1 MNQALL
7 AEIVRSYP
15 LELVEA
21 AATALVLVVALAT
34 PRFGEG
40 FFRRLERAGGGL
52 ARRKTLAVALAGLAP
67 MALRAAL
74 LPIAGV
80 PEPGLTDEFSHLLTA
95 DTLASGRLTNP
106 THPMWPFFEAPHV
119 FHRPVYASM
128 YPPAQGV
135 ILAGGQALTGVP
147 WIGVWLS
154 VGLMGAALCW
164 MLQGW
169 LPPGWALFAAL
180 LAGLRLGT
188 VSYWM
193 NSYWGGAPAAIGG
206 ALALGAVARLRRRPR
221 VIDSVLLGTGLSLL
235 VNSRPFEAVLLGLTI
250 GPALSFIALP
260 SRGGWTRTATVFA
273 PALAV
278 LAIAGAA
285 DGYYQWRV
293 TGSPWRLPYQVNRQT
308 YGWPQTFYWQPALPP
323 GTYAQE
329 TMHGYYL
336 WERALHDRGRTLRG
350 FALATVG
357 KLKAFWPFFLG
368 PALTPFV
375 LVLPRAAADRRLRL
389 LAAVCLVMA
398 VALSGYGFFFAH
410 YAAPMV
416 GALVA
421 LLGQGMRHVRVWRW
435 HGQPTGRAAVRLTAA
450 VCGAM
455 LLLAAITRPEVP
467 PEQPMLGWR
476 PPSWYM
482 SAPGSPRERV
492 REQLEAQPGRHLLL
506 VRYPSD
512 HDVRREWVYNG
523 ASIDAERIVWA
534 HDMGPQKNGEIIGHF
549 GGRRIWSLTWHDG
562 QPRLAPYAGGSP
574 PR

>member
-1 MNQALL
+1 MNHALL
-7 AEIVRSYP
+7 AEIVRSYR

-21 AATALVLVVALAT
+21 AATALGLLAALAI

-40 FFRRLERAGGGL
+40 FFRRLERAGGSL
-52 ARRKTLAVALAGLAP
+52 ARRRRSAIAVAGLAP
-67 MALRAAL
+67 MLLRAAL
-74 LPIAGV
+74 LPIEGV
-80 PEPGLTDEFSHLLTA
+80 PEPGTTDEFSHLLTA
-95 DTLASGRLTNP
+95 DTLASGRLTNS

-135 ILAGGQALTGVP
+135 ILAVGQVLTGVP

-154 VGLMGAALCW
+154 VGLMGAAVCW

-180 LAGLRLGT
+180 LVSLRLGT

-206 ALALGAVARLRRRPR
+206 ALALGAVAWLRRRPR
-221 VIDSVLLGTGLSLL
+221 IIYSVMLGTGLSLL
-235 VNSRPFEAVLLGLTI
+235 ANSRPFEAFLLGLTI
-250 GPALSFIALP
+250 GPALLVIALP
-260 SRGGWTRTATVFA
+260 SRRAWSRTATVIA
-273 PALAV
+273 PALIV
-278 LAIAGAA
+278 LALAGATDA
-285 DGYYQWRV
+285 YYQWRV

-329 TMHGYYL
+329 TMYGYYR

-375 LVLPRAAADRRLRL
+375 LLLPRAVTDRRPRL
-389 LAAVCLVMA
+389 LAAVCLVMV

-410 YAAPMV
+410 YAAPVV
-416 GALVA
+416 GALFA
-421 LLGQGMRHVRVWRW
+421 LLVQGMRHVRVWRW
-435 HGQPTGRAAVRLTAA
+435 RGRPVGRAAVRLNAG

-455 LLLAAITRPEVP
+455 LLLAAIAHPEVP
-467 PEQPMLGWR
+467 TEEPTLGWR

-512 HDVRREWVYNG
+512 HDARREWVYNG

-549 GGRRIWSLTWHDG
+549 GGRRVWSLTWQDG
-562 QPRLAPYAGGSP
+562 QPRLTPYVGGSA